1 LHRELASGLSFP
13 VGFKNGTD
21 GSLDIAIDAIGAAK
35 GSHHFLSVTKPGVVA
50 IVATMGN
57 EDCFVILRGGKKGTN
72 YDAASIKDSKERLRA
87 KGTQDKLMVDCS
99 HGNSEKNH
107 LNQPK
112 VAASVAEQL
121 RNGEDC
127 IMGVMIESHIKA
139 GNQKVPEEGKA
150 GLKYGVSITDAC
162 INFEDT
168 EGVLEMLADAV
179 KARRELLSGEPGVNV
194 AESRPR
200 LDPVDG
206 L

>member
-1 LHRELASGLSFP
+1 LYLFS
-13 VGFKNGTD
+13 
-21 GSLDIAIDAIGAAK
+21 AK

-50 IVATMGN
+50 IVATIGN
-57 EDCFVILRGGKKGTN
+57 EDCFIILRGGKKGTN
-72 YDAASIKDSKERLRA
+72 YDAASIKESKERLRA
-87 KGTQDKLMVDCS
+87 KKTQDKLMVDCS
-99 HGNSEKNH
+99 HGNFAPVCCCSLRNANLAPGNSEKNH

-112 VAASVAEQL
+112 VAASIAEQL

-127 IMGVMIESHIKA
+127 IMGVMIESHIHA

-179 KARRELLSGEPGVNV
+179 KARRELSKKGLGVG
-194 AESRPR
+194 ATDS
-200 LDPVDG
+200 
-206 L
+206 